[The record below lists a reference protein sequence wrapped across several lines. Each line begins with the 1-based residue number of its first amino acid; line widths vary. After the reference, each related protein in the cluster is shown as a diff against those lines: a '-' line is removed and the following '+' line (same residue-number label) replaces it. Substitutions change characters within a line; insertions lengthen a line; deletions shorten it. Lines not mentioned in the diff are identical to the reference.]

1 LGETISVAVHI
12 LARLVALP
20 SGLCYNPF
28 SPCIQSPEVVLRR
41 YETLMIAKPD
51 LEEPQLK
58 ALLDEIS
65 ALIVREGG
73 IVKSIDV
80 WGTRRLEYPI
90 EHQES
95 GQYAVINFEA
105 DTGVVKELDRVT
117 RIRDDVLRTKTLVRE
132 KG

>member
-1 LGETISVAVHI
+1 
-12 LARLVALP
+12 
-20 SGLCYNPF
+20 
-28 SPCIQSPEVVLRR
+28 LRR
-41 YETLMIAKPD
+41 YETLMVARPN

-80 WGTRRLEYPI
+80 WGMRRLEYPI
-90 EHQES
+90 EHEES

-117 RIRDDVLRTKTLVRE
+117 RIRDEVLRTKTLVRE